1 MLCSSCRK
9 MATYLQRER

>member
-9 MATYLQRER
+9 YLQFLSGL